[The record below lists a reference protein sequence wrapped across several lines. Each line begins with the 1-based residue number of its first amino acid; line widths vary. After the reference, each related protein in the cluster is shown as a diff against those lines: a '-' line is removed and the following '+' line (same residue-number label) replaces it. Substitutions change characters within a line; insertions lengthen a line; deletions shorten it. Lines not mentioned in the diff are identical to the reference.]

1 MKIIVGLGNPE
12 EKYRRTYHNLGFVA
26 AEDAAIELGLSFKH
40 KKCRALVAEGFF
52 KGEKIVVAKP
62 QTYMNLSGE
71 SVKELLAYYK
81 AGTEDLIVLYDDYD
95 LPKGALRIRKGGSAG
110 THNGMR
116 DIIAKIGTGEFRRVR
131 VGTGPVPE
139 NIPLV
144 SYVLMTIPD
153 GERRLVAD
161 GVKAAADKLEELA
174 KENA

>member
-1 MKIIVGLGNPE
+1 
-12 EKYRRTYHNLGFVA
+12 
-26 AEDAAIELGLSFKH
+26 
-40 KKCRALVAEGFF
+40 
-52 KGEKIVVAKP
+52 
-62 QTYMNLSGE
+62 
-71 SVKELLAYYK
+71 
-81 AGTEDLIVLYDDYD
+81 
-95 LPKGALRIRKGGSAG
+95 
-110 THNGMR
+110 MR